1 MKTNLLRTSYFVP
14 LYIFLFLCTFF
25 GCKKGNTPETLQ
37 GSPEK
42 PAWTAPAN
50 YDLASSMTAVIKVD
64 LSSCYTAEQLSTV
77 NYQLSTDD
85 MLAAFSGDEL
95 VGVAEPLPLQG
106 DGGQEEGLLFFLY
119 ICAPTKGEDIT
130 LKYYSSVLKN
140 IFIAEPFAFANDT
153 QLGSIANPYMPQF
166 TI

>member
-37 GSPEK
+37 GSTEK
-42 PAWTAPAN
+42 P
-50 YDLASSMTAVIKVD
+50 
-64 LSSCYTAEQLSTV
+64 SCYTAEQLSTV

>member
-37 GSPEK
+37 GSTEK

-64 LSSCYTAEQLSTV
+64 LSSCYTAEQLETTLRS
-77 NYQLSTDD
+77 
-85 MLAAFSGDEL
+85 AGFSEVTSDHH
-95 VGVAEPLPLQG
+95 
-106 DGGQEEGLLFFLY
+106 
-119 ICAPTKGEDIT
+119 PTKPWIT
-130 LKYYSSVLKN
+130 V
-140 IFIAEPFAFANDT
+140 IARK
-153 QLGSIANPYMPQF
+153 
-166 TI
+166 